1 MDIIDWR
8 QECIRLQIELD
19 AVRVEMED
27 FKDRWERL
35 LLWKDQPRLHVRGLT
50 TLDCVG
56 TDKGKASTQ
65 TYTTVGWVE
74 GDDFK

>member
-1 MDIIDWR
+1 MDNTNWR
-8 QECIRLQIELD
+8 KECAKLHIELD
-19 AVRVEMED
+19 AVRAEVLEWKE
-27 FKDRWERL
+27 KWERL
-35 LLWKDQPRLHVRGLT
+35 MQFKDAPRLPLRGRS

-74 GDDFK
+74 GDDLK